1 MANSGITQEIE
12 ALASEIG
19 DNIYI
24 DVANWHL
31 YLSDAK
37 LHTVVAEKIYPLLK
51 DNQLSETAV
60 TDILRDIPVKLGG
73 GRKELSLF
81 DLIPSQCQTDLLSL
95 LENYDDN

>member
-1 MANSGITQEIE
+1 MANSGITQQIE

-37 LHTVVAEKIYPLLK
+37 LHTIVAEKVYPLLK
-51 DNQLSETAV
+51 DDQITETAI
-60 TDILRDIPVKLGG
+60 TDILREIPVKLGG

-81 DLIPSQCQTDLLSL
+81 DLIPSQCQADLLSL
-95 LENYDDN
+95 LENYEDN

>member
-1 MANSGITQEIE
+1 MANSSTTQQIE

-19 DNIYI
+19 DNVYI

-37 LHTVVAEKIYPLLK
+37 LHTVVAQKVYPLLQQ
-51 DNQLSETAV
+51 NELSEKAI
-60 TDILRDIPVKLGG
+60 TDILSEIPVKLGG
-73 GRKELSLF
+73 GRKELPLS

-95 LENYDDN
+95 LENYEDN